1 MVLIVHSPWMIINEQ
16 KLKVDKTLL
25 LHDAH
30 VNDLRE
36 TNNAAHSVAI
46 SHD

>member
-1 MVLIVHSPWMIINEQ
+1 MVLIIHSMDDNEQ

-25 LHDAH
+25 LHDGH

-36 TNNAAHSVAI
+36 TNNAARSVAI